1 MKNKNF
7 AKSTHKESNQH
18 GNKDWWNS
26 NPMTYDWDGNRE
38 VKEGTLDWY
47 NQIDEEFWDISKSF
61 AHQDYPNSLPFSD
74 LIDYPSLSG
83 KKVLEI
89 GCGAGSI
96 AQVIAEAGADLTAI
110 DLTDKA
116 IQLTKKRFDLLDI
129 SASIKLND
137 AEALDFPDNT
147 FDFIWS
153 WGVIHHSANTSQI
166 VKEIYRVLKP
176 NGKASI
182 MVYHRNSTRYMV
194 YGGLSKGILNGYF
207 FRYRSLYE
215 VNMTFTDGYI
225 ARHYTRKS
233 AARLFS
239 SFSSVS
245 TRVMDGEVPAMFR
258 GWDMLTRIL
267 PIVMKPLN
275 RWIVKRYGWFLF
287 INIVK

>member
-1 MKNKNF
+1 MKNRNF
-7 AKSTHKESNQH
+7 ASSTNKNSQH

-26 NPMTYDWDGNRE
+26 NPMTYDWEGDRE

-47 NQIDEEFWDISKSF
+47 KQIDEEFWDISKTF
-61 AHQDYPNSLPFSD
+61 AHQKYPNALPFSD
-74 LIDYPSLSG
+74 LIDYASLSG

-96 AQVIAEAGADLTAI
+96 AQVLAEAGADLTAI

-129 SASIKLND
+129 SATIKLND
-137 AEALDFPDNT
+137 AEALDFPDNS

-166 VKEIYRVLKP
+166 VKEIHRVLKP

-182 MVYHRNSTRYMV
+182 MVYHRNSTRYIV
-194 YGGLSKGILNGYF
+194 YGGLSKGILSGYF
-207 FRYRSLYE
+207 LRYRSLYE
-215 VNMTFTDGYI
+215 VNMTFTDGFI

-233 AARLFS
+233 AAKLFS
-239 SFSSVS
+239 IFSSVS

-267 PIVMKPLN
+267 PIVMKPIN
-275 RWIVKRYGWFLF
+275 RWIVNRYGWFLF
-287 INIVK
+287 IDIMK

>member
-1 MKNKNF
+1 MKNNNF
-7 AKSTHKESNQH
+7 AGSVSQKSQN
-18 GNKDWWNS
+18 GNKDWWSS
-26 NPMTYDWDGNRE
+26 NPMTYDWEGDRE
-38 VKEGTLDWY
+38 VKEGTKEWY
-47 NQIDEEFWDISKSF
+47 KQIDDEFWDLSKSF
-61 AHQDYPNSLPFSD
+61 AHKEYPNVLPFSD
-74 LIDYPSLSG
+74 LIDYSSLSG

-96 AQVIAEAGADLTAI
+96 AQKLAEAGADLTAI

-116 IQLTKKRFDLLDI
+116 IELTKKRFDLLDV
-129 SASIKLND
+129 SAIIKQND
-137 AEALDFPDNT
+137 AEALDFPDNS

-166 VKEIYRVLKP
+166 VKEIHRVLKP

-182 MVYHRNSTRYMV
+182 MVYHRNSTRYIV

-225 ARHYTRKS
+225 ARHYTRKN

-258 GWDMLTRIL
+258 GWDMLTRLL

-275 RWIVKRYGWFLF
+275 RWIVNRYGWFLL